1 MKLNDWWQGRVF
13 QFVHQHN
20 LVYNTCWEDP
30 RLDRMA
36 LELSP
41 TDRVL
46 VITSAGCNALDYVL
60 QEPEH
65 VFAVDLN
72 PAQNSLLELKLAAIR
87 GLEYDD
93 FFAMFG
99 RGRVVNARELYA
111 DKLRPSLSP
120 GASEYWDRHIDFFS
134 GERRRSFYFRGSSG
148 WFAWLVNRYID
159 RVARARD
166 SIEAILHAGSIAEQ
180 QSIYESRLRPI
191 FWTRFIRWILSRDT
205 TLSLVGVPRPQR
217 EQVERH
223 YSGGIAQFVEDSIET
238 VFTRLSLQDNYF
250 WRVYLTGEYSPDCCP
265 EYLRVENFERLRRTR
280 RSHQH
285 SHRVGHAVLDR
296 AVAGDLAVRL
306 VGSHGLVEYL
316 SAAPARPGMA
326 SHRRSRDSRCSSPQ
340 RSGGCKPISWIA
352 REFSTTAA
360 NAKSPNCCTINAVS
374 PTVYT
379 LTTES
384 TPTAVSTLLTWQRR
398 SGFLA

>member
-99 RGRVVNARELYA
+99 RGRVANARELYA

-265 EYLRVENFERLRRTR
+265 EYLRVENFERLR
-280 RSHQH
+280 
-285 SHRVGHAVLDR
+285 G
-296 AVAGDLAVRL
+296 
-306 VGSHGLVEYL
+306 GLVDRISTHTASVTQFLTEQSPAISRFVLLDHMDWL
-316 SAAPARPGMA
+316 STSRQPLLAQEWQAIVDHATPDARLLW
-326 SHRRSRDSRCSSPQ
+326 
-340 RSGGCKPISWIA
+340 RSGGLQTDFVDRTRVQHNGREREVAELLHYQRGLADRLHAHDRVHTYGSFHIA
-352 REFSTTAA
+352 HMAT
-360 NAKSPNCCTINAVS
+360 
-374 PTVYT
+374 
-379 LTTES
+379 
-384 TPTAVSTLLTWQRR
+384 
-398 SGFLA
+398 

>member
-99 RGRVVNARELYA
+99 RGRVANARELYA

-265 EYLRVENFERLRRTR
+265 EYLRVENFERLR
-280 RSHQH
+280 
-285 SHRVGHAVLDR
+285 G
-296 AVAGDLAVRL
+296 
-306 VGSHGLVEYL
+306 GLVDRISTHTASVTQFLTEQSPAISRFVLLDHMDWL
-316 SAAPARPGMA
+316 STSRQPLLAQEWQAIVDHATPDARLLW
-326 SHRRSRDSRCSSPQ
+326 
-340 RSGGCKPISWIA
+340 RSGGLQTDFVDRTRVQYNGREREVAELLHYQRGLADRLHAHDRVHTYGSFHIA
-352 REFSTTAA
+352 HMAT
-360 NAKSPNCCTINAVS
+360 
-374 PTVYT
+374 
-379 LTTES
+379 
-384 TPTAVSTLLTWQRR
+384 
-398 SGFLA
+398 

>member
-99 RGRVVNARELYA
+99 RGRVANARELYA
-111 DKLRPSLSP
+111 DKLRPSMSP

-265 EYLRVENFERLRRTR
+265 EYLRVENFERLR
-280 RSHQH
+280 
-285 SHRVGHAVLDR
+285 G
-296 AVAGDLAVRL
+296 
-306 VGSHGLVEYL
+306 GLVDRISTHTASVTQFLTEQSPAISRFVLLDHMDWL
-316 SAAPARPGMA
+316 STSRQPLLAQEWQAIVDHATPDARLLW
-326 SHRRSRDSRCSSPQ
+326 
-340 RSGGCKPISWIA
+340 RSGGLQTDFVDRTRVQHNGREREVAELLHYQRGLADRLHAHDRVHTYGSFHIA
-352 REFSTTAA
+352 HMAT
-360 NAKSPNCCTINAVS
+360 
-374 PTVYT
+374 
-379 LTTES
+379 
-384 TPTAVSTLLTWQRR
+384 
-398 SGFLA
+398 

>member
-30 RLDRMA
+30 RLDRRA

-41 TDRVL
+41 SDRVL

-72 PAQNSLLELKLAAIR
+72 PAQNALLELKLAAIR
-87 GLEYDD
+87 GLEYGD

-99 RGRVVNARELYA
+99 RGRLANVRELYA
-111 DKLRPSLSP
+111 DKLRASLST

-134 GERRRSFYFRGSSG
+134 GERRQSFYFRGSSG

-166 SIEAILHAGSIAEQ
+166 SIEAILHASSVEEQ
-180 QSIYESRLRPI
+180 QSIYESQLRPI
-191 FWTRFIRWILSRDT
+191 FWTRFIRWILGRDT

-217 EQVERH
+217 EQVERS
-223 YSGGIAQFVEDSIET
+223 YSGGIAKFIEDCIEA
-238 VFTRLSLQDNYF
+238 VFTRLSLHDNYF
-250 WRVYLTGEYSPDCCP
+250 WRVYLTGEYSPTCCP
-265 EYLRVENFERLRRTR
+265 EYLRAENFERLR
-280 RSHQH
+280 
-285 SHRVGHAVLDR
+285 G
-296 AVAGDLAVRL
+296 
-306 VGSHGLVEYL
+306 GLVDRVSVHTSSVTQFLTEQSPAISRFVLLDHMDWL
-316 SAAPARPGMA
+316 STSRQPALAQEWQAIVDHATPDARLLW
-326 SHRRSRDSRCSSPQ
+326 
-340 RSGGCKPISWIA
+340 RSGGLQTDFVDRTRVRHNGHEREVAELLRYQRGLADRLHAHDRVHTYGSFHIA
-352 REFSTTAA
+352 HMAT
-360 NAKSPNCCTINAVS
+360 
-374 PTVYT
+374 
-379 LTTES
+379 
-384 TPTAVSTLLTWQRR
+384 
-398 SGFLA
+398 

>member
-265 EYLRVENFERLRRTR
+265 EYLRVENFERLR
-280 RSHQH
+280 
-285 SHRVGHAVLDR
+285 G
-296 AVAGDLAVRL
+296 
-306 VGSHGLVEYL
+306 GLVDRISTHTASVTQFLTEQSPAISRFVLLDHMDWL
-316 SAAPARPGMA
+316 STSRQPLLAQEWQAIVDHATPDARLLW
-326 SHRRSRDSRCSSPQ
+326 
-340 RSGGCKPISWIA
+340 RSGGLQTDFVDRTRVQYNGREREVAELLHYQRGLADRLHAHDRVHTYGSFHIA
-352 REFSTTAA
+352 HMAT
-360 NAKSPNCCTINAVS
+360 
-374 PTVYT
+374 
-379 LTTES
+379 
-384 TPTAVSTLLTWQRR
+384 
-398 SGFLA
+398 

>member
-99 RGRVVNARELYA
+99 RGRVANARELYA
-111 DKLRPSLSP
+111 DKLRPSMSP

-265 EYLRVENFERLRRTR
+265 EYLRVENFERLR
-280 RSHQH
+280 
-285 SHRVGHAVLDR
+285 G
-296 AVAGDLAVRL
+296 
-306 VGSHGLVEYL
+306 GLVDRISTHTASVTQFLTEQSPAISRFVLLDHMDWL
-316 SAAPARPGMA
+316 STSRQPLLAQEWQAIVDHATPDARLLW
-326 SHRRSRDSRCSSPQ
+326 
-340 RSGGCKPISWIA
+340 RSGGLQTDFVDRTRVQYNGREREVAELLHYQRGLADRLHAHDRVHTYGSFHIA
-352 REFSTTAA
+352 HMAT
-360 NAKSPNCCTINAVS
+360 
-374 PTVYT
+374 
-379 LTTES
+379 
-384 TPTAVSTLLTWQRR
+384 
-398 SGFLA
+398 

>member
-30 RLDRMA
+30 RLDRLA

-41 TDRVL
+41 SDRVL

-65 VFAVDLN
+65 VFAVDMN

-87 GLEYDD
+87 RLEYED
-93 FFAMFG
+93 FFSMFG
-99 RGRVVNARELYA
+99 RGRIAKARELYA
-111 DKLRPSLSP
+111 DTLRSELSP
-120 GASEYWDRHIDFFS
+120 GAREYWDRHIDFFS
-134 GERRRSFYFRGSSG
+134 GQRRRSFYFRGSSG

-159 RVARARD
+159 RVAHARD
-166 SIEAILHAGSIAEQ
+166 SIEAILHAGSVEEQ
-180 QSIYESRLRPI
+180 QSIYESRLRSLI
-191 FWTRFIRWILSRDT
+191 WTRFIRWTLGRDT

-250 WRVYLTGEYSPDCCP
+250 WRVYLTGEYSPTCCP
-265 EYLRVENFERLRRTR
+265 EYLRAENFERLR
-280 RSHQH
+280 
-285 SHRVGHAVLDR
+285 G
-296 AVAGDLAVRL
+296 
-306 VGSHGLVEYL
+306 GLVDRVSTHTASVTQFLTEQSPAISRFVLLDHMDWL
-316 SAAPARPGMA
+316 STSRQPLLAQEWQAIVDHATPDARILW
-326 SHRRSRDSRCSSPQ
+326 
-340 RSGGCKPISWIA
+340 RSGGLQTDFVDRTRVRHNGREREVAELLLYQRGLADRLHADDRVHTYGSFHIA
-352 REFSTTAA
+352 HMAT
-360 NAKSPNCCTINAVS
+360 
-374 PTVYT
+374 
-379 LTTES
+379 
-384 TPTAVSTLLTWQRR
+384 
-398 SGFLA
+398 